1 MLKSRTGN
9 DQSVQTVTCAICGDE
24 DTFVMVNRVVSLEP
38 AGAVMFTS
46 KNGSNRVAAGMFVVS
61 HESSLLV
68 VVGFR
73 PFENVAFGCNSNRFP
88 APNADP
94 AIASMAT
101 RAKIISFLIYFI
113 SPTLILD
120 ETNSSCGQTFTLC
133 RITNHLPT

>member
-1 MLKSRTGN
+1 MLKSRTGY
-9 DQSVQTVTCAICGDE
+9 DQSVQTTTCAICGDE
-24 DTFVMVNRVVSLEP
+24 DTFVIVNSVVSLEP
-38 AGAVMFTS
+38 AVAVMFTS

-68 VVGFR
+68 VVGLL
-73 PFENVAFGCNSNRFP
+73 PFENVALVDTSNRCP

-101 RAKIISFLIYFI
+101 RAKIMSFLIYFI

-120 ETNSSCGQTFTLC
+120 DTNSSAVK
-133 RITNHLPT
+133 RSPSVV